1 MPNTTDLDPSK
12 SPLAFFG
19 SEVRRH
25 REKTDMTQKDL
36 GKKLYCSGALVGYI
50 ETAKRFPTDEF
61 AEGCDKIFETDG
73 SFGRLWPLVARLALP
88 SWFREYTEFEAA
100 ATSIRTYQAQTLYG
114 LLQTEDYAR
123 AVMRTS
129 RHHDLDGL
137 VAARMD
143 RQRILTRAN
152 PPRIWVVLDEAALR
166 RRTADEDVMRAQ
178 LQRLL
183 SYRYDPNMIIQVLP
197 FSAGFPASLDGSFTL
212 LDMDEGADF
221 VYSEGVATAH
231 VMAHPDEFRQAA
243 FRYDLLRTAALSAE
257 DSAELIASL
266 LEEL

>member
-1 MPNTTDLDPSK
+1 MPNPNDLDPSK

-19 SEVRRH
+19 SEVRLH
-25 REKTDMTQKDL
+25 REKAGMSQKDL
-36 GKKLYCSGALVGYI
+36 GKGLYCSGALVGYI
-50 ETAKRFPTDEF
+50 ETAKRFPTEEF
-61 AEGCDKIFETDG
+61 AKRCDKIFETDG
-73 SFGRLWPLVARLALP
+73 SFCRLWPLVARLALP
-88 SWFREYTEFEAA
+88 SWFRAYAEFEAA
-100 ATSIRTYQAQTLYG
+100 ATAIRTYQAQTLYG

-129 RHHDLDGL
+129 RHRDLDSL
-137 VAARMD
+137 VTARME

-152 PPRIWVVLDEAALR
+152 APEIWVVLDEAALR
-166 RRTADEDVMRAQ
+166 RRPADDEVMRAQ

-183 SYRYDPNMIIQVLP
+183 NYRYDPKMIIQILP

-221 VYSEGVATAH
+221 VYSEGVGTVQ
-231 VMAHPDEFRQAA
+231 VMAHPDEFKQAA

-266 LEEL
+266 LEDL

>member
-25 REKTDMTQKDL
+25 REKTEMTQKDL
-36 GKKLYCSGALVGYI
+36 GGKLYCSGALVGYI

-61 AEGCDKIFETDG
+61 ADGCDKIFETDG

-88 SWFREYTEFEAA
+88 SWFREYVEFEAA
-100 ATSIRTYQAQTLYG
+100 ATAIRTYQAQTLYG

-129 RHHDLDGL
+129 RHRDLDGL
-137 VAARMD
+137 VAARME
-143 RQRILTRAN
+143 RQHILTGPKA
-152 PPRIWVVLDEAALR
+152 PDIWVVLDEAALR
-166 RRTADEDVMRAQ
+166 RRPADNEAMRAQ

-183 SYRYDPNMIIQVLP
+183 DYRFDPKMVIQVLP

-221 VYSEGVATAH
+221 VYSEGVGSAQ
-231 VMAHPDEFRQAA
+231 VMAHPDEFKQAA
-243 FRYDLLRTAALSAE
+243 FRYDLLRAAALSPG